1 MTLLNKTP
9 ESISVLVGNVET
21 ILQEEFS
28 LYHDK
33 QRTIYQH
40 LTNYLKKKDQELPSG
55 EYPYVEIKVWKL
67 FHSFLKITT
76 FGTSLQIT
84 ESLLLWIASSVGDCG
99 GDEGL
104 LNELYLLIKFLISD
118 QCRHIFNSSG
128 DKVMNALSI
137 ISKSLFISEQ
147 SEGTNNIILILI
159 QILLKSEKRTRQ
171 STKIVNFYLKWI
183 DCFSELTYYSIQINN
198 KSIQQSLN
206 RLFDQLL
213 CVQAKWH
220 TRMWD
225 EIIKK
230 QEKNKEFQI
239 TQLIGEDRKGDK
251 IAYKLL
257 ESVCELTV
265 DKGNIELCG
274 LVFSLFCKNVSGRS
288 LISNSDT
295 LKKLN
300 SRSNE
305 KVLIV
310 IPQFEMFK
318 VIIKSLIKYQDKKA
332 KDNKEFAKDEKEIKK
347 IFNNLTLI
355 LDIYLKF
362 DIYNLSRISHNL
374 LKIQYNFIQKQILNR
389 LLFPILANNNL
400 DANDY
405 CFYSLQLINKID
417 HKLITDEFA
426 KIFNSNSNPIP
437 KNNEINFINSLLTI
451 YGKLG
456 QLNKFLDLLSQ
467 CDKKIIANR
476 TFQIQ
481 IIKTWRNV
489 ILMIPSPQITGIWK
503 WFNLINLNENE
514 HFIPLFIEFLN
525 YIPEPNSSQVNEIST
540 LFSITLNQ
548 INNNWSKFNNNL
560 RLDNENNGNN
570 NDNTG
575 GENKKKKMMKK
586 NKDQDK
592 KKNLKFNEILFPI
605 AVLNSLINLQKH
617 NPYFISQ
624 QINLFE
630 NKDLKII
637 YSIINQYSQSAE
649 TINPRYFDLIFQLY
663 KLTLEVLLNK
673 IQNDNLLK
681 SFGDDPQLFEIE
693 SKKYKLFDL
702 LLKSFFSN
710 LNLVKLLKINEN
722 DINYNFNKLN
732 LHYNM
737 LGIANDYELL
747 ICSWK
752 FICNNLIIISEFIS
766 TKNLNEIIKFIL
778 ISSSLFLNKKNNNN
792 NNNNNDNNDNNKNN
806 NNEDDEKQMD
816 VEMIDKDKIKEEN
829 DTQVEEIVNLK
840 QISKISFKLL
850 KNNNDFY
857 ESKLIQKNISSCF
870 IKLFKN
876 QQDKKL
882 LKLLKYFPT
891 NYFLNEDLVKLF
903 NFFYKNMLKNDNNL
917 IYLEGLDFLFQEFT
931 FKIGDLIDI
940 KLIEFLLKFKT
951 NSDDQF
957 IQKILSNILKY
968 LCNDQIENIAL
979 NAKETEE
986 ETQKKKENILSKM
999 LDLIQNQTIINNEIN
1014 DQKNLFIICSI
1025 LKGISLGI
1033 GSQKKNKNWKLIK
1046 AFVNSI
1052 LSSTINL
1059 SKMNLE
1065 DNNKINEILNRKEI
1079 EIYTNLIK
1087 ITSIKH
1093 FKKIRSNKT
1102 FIKKIK
1108 YYFEYCEKEIY
1119 QDIRNLNY
1127 QIYSF
1132 LSTIFSNFVHFKTFL
1147 NSEKF
1152 VKKLLLILI
1161 YLLSNI
1167 PKNLNYQIKKN
1178 IKIFLNQ
1185 INNKHF
1191 IIIIELI
1198 KKLLIKN
1205 YGQISQNHI
1214 QIKGILKFFTIIMED
1229 LFIKN
1234 YTYYKQRKANTKN
1247 SKKKEKE
1254 KEKGRKKKN
1263 GDQKENT
1270 SSFQRKKQILE
1281 RHSNEILLIILK
1293 VLSQVNL
1300 KSENYSNLLI
1310 NNFNENVI
1318 NNVVLKSLKLISFM
1332 IKIKTRSF
1340 TLNTASTIL
1349 NIIMRFLNIDKKTNI
1364 YNATK
1369 VSKSEK
1375 LFSSLTSLLND
1386 LILIQPKET
1395 FQLIHLFFHSFKNLL
1410 RSYFARFKIIETLKS
1425 DNHEK
1430 SLFIWNEKSLYPF
1443 QKLSSSLAKNFFQVK
1458 NYSCSFLL
1466 ELVYLIQNVS
1476 LPETHISI
1484 WYQIIFTILDTA
1496 PTFFLKE
1503 IFKTLN
1509 QPGKLLFNKIYDQYR
1524 TSWKFKGKV

>member
-9 ESISVLVGNVET
+9 ESVSVLVKNVET

-67 FHSFLKITT
+67 FHSFLKITA

-99 GDEGL
+99 GDEEL
-104 LNELYLLIKFLISD
+104 LNELSFLIKYLVSG

-183 DCFSELTYYSIQINN
+183 KCFSELTYYSIQINN
-198 KSIQQSLN
+198 KPIQQSLN

-230 QEKNKEFQI
+230 QEKNKEFQM

-265 DKGNIELCG
+265 EQGNIELCG

-295 LKKLN
+295 LKKLSN
-300 SRSNE
+300 RSNE

-318 VIIKSLIKYQDKKA
+318 VIIKSLIKYKVKKA
-332 KDNKEFAKDEKEIKK
+332 KENKEFAKDEKEIKK
-347 IFNNLTLI
+347 IFNSLSLI

-374 LKIQYNFIQKQILNR
+374 LKIQSNFIQKQILNQ
-389 LLFPILANNNL
+389 LLFPILENKNSNVK
-400 DANDY
+400 DY

-426 KIFNSNSNPIP
+426 KIFNSNSNLRP
-437 KNNEINFINSLLTI
+437 KNNEITFINSLITI

-467 CDKKIIANR
+467 CDKNIIANR

-560 RLDNENNGNN
+560 ILINENID
-570 NDNTG
+570 NDNS
-575 GENKKKKMMKK
+575 NKKKTKKMKKK
-586 NKDQDK
+586 NKDE
-592 KKNLKFNEILFPI
+592 NLNFNEILFPI
-605 AVLNSLINLQKH
+605 AALNSLINLQKH

-630 NKDLKII
+630 NKDLKVL
-637 YSIINQYSQSAE
+637 YSIINQYSQSVE

-693 SKKYKLFDL
+693 SNKYDLFDL

-747 ICSWK
+747 ICAWK

-766 TKNLNEIIKFIL
+766 KKNLNQVIKFIL
-778 ISSSLFLNKKNNNN
+778 ISSSLFV
-792 NNNNNDNNDNNKNN
+792 NNKNN
-806 NNEDDEKQMD
+806 NNNSDDNDNDNDNEKQMD
-816 VEMIDKDKIKEEN
+816 VEMIDEDKIKEEN
-829 DTQVEEIVNLK
+829 GTQVEEIVNLK
-840 QISKISFKLL
+840 QISKISYQLL

-857 ESKLIQKNISSCF
+857 ESKLIQENIISCF
-870 IKLFKN
+870 IQLFKS
-876 QQDKKL
+876 QQEKKL

-903 NFFYKNMLKNDNNL
+903 NFFYNKTLKNDNKR
-917 IYLEGLDFLFQEFT
+917 YLEGLDFLFQEFA

-940 KLIEFLLKFKT
+940 NFIKFLLKLEANNNNDERFV
-951 NSDDQF
+951 
-957 IQKILSNILKY
+957 QKILSNIMKY
-968 LCNDQIENIAL
+968 LCNDQIEKIVVND
-979 NAKETEE
+979 KETEE
-986 ETQKKKENILSKM
+986 EIQKKK
-999 LDLIQNQTIINNEIN
+999 
-1014 DQKNLFIICSI
+1014 
-1025 LKGISLGI
+1025 
-1033 GSQKKNKNWKLIK
+1033 NK
-1046 AFVNSI
+1046 
-1052 LSSTINL
+1052 
-1059 SKMNLE
+1059 
-1065 DNNKINEILNRKEI
+1065 
-1079 EIYTNLIK
+1079 
-1087 ITSIKH
+1087 SIK
-1093 FKKIRSNKT
+1093 
-1102 FIKKIK
+1102 
-1108 YYFEYCEKEIY
+1108 
-1119 QDIRNLNY
+1119 
-1127 QIYSF
+1127 
-1132 LSTIFSNFVHFKTFL
+1132 
-1147 NSEKF
+1147 
-1152 VKKLLLILI
+1152 
-1161 YLLSNI
+1161 
-1167 PKNLNYQIKKN
+1167 
-1178 IKIFLNQ
+1178 
-1185 INNKHF
+1185 
-1191 IIIIELI
+1191 
-1198 KKLLIKN
+1198 
-1205 YGQISQNHI
+1205 G
-1214 QIKGILKFFTIIMED
+1214 
-1229 LFIKN
+1229 
-1234 YTYYKQRKANTKN
+1234 
-1247 SKKKEKE
+1247 
-1254 KEKGRKKKN
+1254 
-1263 GDQKENT
+1263 
-1270 SSFQRKKQILE
+1270 
-1281 RHSNEILLIILK
+1281 
-1293 VLSQVNL
+1293 
-1300 KSENYSNLLI
+1300 
-1310 NNFNENVI
+1310 
-1318 NNVVLKSLKLISFM
+1318 
-1332 IKIKTRSF
+1332 
-1340 TLNTASTIL
+1340 
-1349 NIIMRFLNIDKKTNI
+1349 
-1364 YNATK
+1364 NA
-1369 VSKSEK
+1369 
-1375 LFSSLTSLLND
+1375 
-1386 LILIQPKET
+1386 
-1395 FQLIHLFFHSFKNLL
+1395 
-1410 RSYFARFKIIETLKS
+1410 
-1425 DNHEK
+1425 
-1430 SLFIWNEKSLYPF
+1430 
-1443 QKLSSSLAKNFFQVK
+1443 
-1458 NYSCSFLL
+1458 
-1466 ELVYLIQNVS
+1466 
-1476 LPETHISI
+1476 
-1484 WYQIIFTILDTA
+1484 
-1496 PTFFLKE
+1496 
-1503 IFKTLN
+1503 
-1509 QPGKLLFNKIYDQYR
+1509 
-1524 TSWKFKGKV
+1524 